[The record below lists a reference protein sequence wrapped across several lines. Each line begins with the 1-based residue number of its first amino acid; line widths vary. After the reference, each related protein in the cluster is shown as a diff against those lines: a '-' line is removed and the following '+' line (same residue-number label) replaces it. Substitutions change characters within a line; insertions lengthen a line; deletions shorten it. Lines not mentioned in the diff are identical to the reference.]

1 MQQNLITEILSK
13 NVIPNAYIKILDV
26 YSMELLIDDSQ
37 IIQRLINGE
46 LLLEFLNC
54 NESYRSIIYKTSS
67 KKTKQYYDSTFE
79 TLNTSM
85 KKILIEN
92 HFQPLLPR
100 SQ

>member
-1 MQQNLITEILSK
+1 MK
-13 NVIPNAYIKILDV
+13 
-26 YSMELLIDDSQ
+26 LLIDDSQ
-37 IIQRLINGE
+37 VIQRLIKGK
-46 LLLEFLNC
+46 LLLKPLNC
-54 NESYRSIIYKTSS
+54 NESYRLIICKTSS
-67 KKTKQYYDSTFE
+67 KETKQYYDSTFE